1 MDYAAVLAA
10 AKKLD
15 IDERTLLAWELWYG
29 IEEEVRN
36 APLTE
41 ELKREL
47 DRRLAEYEAHPERA
61 VPWEEVATE
70 SSRSLPSCSRT
81 RPMSAPRRKIHNG
94 RTHDARSPF

>member
-15 IDERTLLAWELWYG
+15 IDERTLLAWELWFG

-61 VPWEEVATE
+61 VPWEEVHARVKE
-70 SSRSLPSCSRT
+70 RLARVGPDAPHIRGAKEDAQRT
-81 RPMSAPRRKIHNG
+81 DP
-94 RTHDARSPF
+94 